1 MCKTISAYPTEF
13 RAALTYFRQQQ
24 ELSMAALARKLD
36 ISEAYISLLESG
48 KRQPSRKF
56 IKRLLTTCQQDM
68 PEGFA
73 VHLLTLTGFE
83 LDLSSLPTDPLR
95 TGNYR
100 FKRFTAFVL
109 SLIREHHYEQ
119 AYQEIQKGLQH
130 FQKPLEINMLSGYL
144 ELTRGHYQQ
153 ALVAMQA
160 AWQISSL
167 QLEADISS
175 EFAPIEIL
183 ANIGTVYFTMGS
195 EQLSIRFSAQLEGDS
210 TKVKTAR
217 EQAIQ
222 YFESSEKYLLQ
233 VLTEQPTHL
242 YALDEYAR
250 LLFNLADLHTGKQSL
265 SYWKQ
270 SISHYREVLQH
281 PERFQM
287 PQAHLWEA
295 GCFIAHA
302 YSKLKQFLQAREQL
316 QLILSY
322 QPTYWLAWYTLACS
336 YNLSLKEEYNP
347 QFILQ
352 GKAALKRAI
361 ELHPDAQSQAEIDP
375 DLALLHDEDAF
386 SETTGDTHA

>member
-1 MCKTISAYPTEF
+1 MCKTISAYPAEF
-13 RAALTYFRQQQ
+13 QAALTYFRQQQ

-56 IKRLLTTCQQDM
+56 IKRLLSSCQGEM

-73 VHLLTLTGFE
+73 EHLLNLTGFE
-83 LDLSSLPTDPLR
+83 LDLKGLQTDPLR
-95 TGNYR
+95 TGHYR

-119 AYQEIQKGLQH
+119 AHQEIQRGLQH

-144 ELTRGHYQQ
+144 ELTRGNYPQ

-167 QLEADISS
+167 QLDADISS
-175 EFAPIEIL
+175 EFAPVEIL

-195 EQLSIRFSAQLEGDS
+195 EQLSIRFSAQLEG
-210 TKVKTAR
+210 KVSKAKAAR
-217 EQAIQ
+217 TQAIQ
-222 YFESSEKYLLQ
+222 YFEESEKYLLQ
-233 VLTEQPTHL
+233 VLQEQPAHL

-250 LLFNLADLHTGKQSL
+250 LLFNLADLHPGKQGL
-265 SYWKQ
+265 PYWQ
-270 SISHYREVLQH
+270 QAIAHYRQVLQH
-281 PERFQM
+281 PDRFQM
-287 PQAHLWEA
+287 PQSHLWEA
-295 GCFIAHA
+295 GCFVAHA
-302 YSKLKQFLQAREQL
+302 YSKLKQFAQAREQL
-316 QLILSY
+316 HLILSY
-322 QPTYWLAWYTLACS
+322 QPAYWLPWYTLACN
-336 YNLSLKEEYNP
+336 YNLNLKEAHDTA
-347 QFILQ
+347 FILA

-386 SETTGDTHA
+386 SETTGDTDA